1 MKIELKTDMATK
13 EYSVEKRIETTD
25 ARHDGDTLV
34 AQYTEDITVSI
45 DNTQPTGIIAKVE
58 RSNVKKDGKAFSQ
71 NPVDHYFIKSSEA
84 LNKLDLQL
92 SADGRIIKVVNRDEI
107 LRNWEYTKIYLDN
120 YFVSDDGNVES
131 TIKGWTK
138 QIDAVIKD
146 EAKYMH
152 SVETDLLYN
161 RFFYGYWLDYGE
173 DNRLVRNETFPAIF
187 GNAKTVL
194 TEVLTV
200 SEKDGKR
207 KIDIIGSLNREASDM
222 TAIAES
228 LGMDESQI
236 EGLSIYLKGECQT
249 DGFGHIEKID
259 LKAEAKLAD
268 SDFKRIY
275 CLIVNRK

>member
-1 MKIELKTDMATK
+1 MKIELKTDTSAK
-13 EYSVEKRIETTD
+13 EYSVEKRIELMD
-25 ARHDGDTLV
+25 AQHEETQV
-34 AQYTEDITVSI
+34 VVYTEDLTVTV
-45 DNTQPTGIIAKVE
+45 DNTQPQEIIAKVE
-58 RSNVKKDGKAFSQ
+58 RSDVKKDGKAFPQ
-71 NPVDHYFIKSSEA
+71 NPIDHYFIKSGEA

-92 SADGRIIKVVNRDEI
+92 SADGWIMKVVNRDEI
-107 LRNWEYTKIYLDN
+107 LKNWEYTKIYLDN
-120 YFVSDDGNVES
+120 YFVSDDGDVES

-146 EAKYMH
+146 EAKYLH

-173 DNRLVRNETFPAIF
+173 DNQLVRNQIFPAIF
-187 GNAKTVL
+187 GDARTVL

-207 KIDIIGSLNREASDM
+207 KIDIAGSLNREASDM

-228 LGMDESQI
+228 LGMDETQI
-236 EGLSIYLKGECQT
+236 DGLSIELKGVCQT
-249 DGFGHIEKID
+249 DDSGLIEKID
-259 LKAEAKLAD
+259 LKATAELAD

>member
-1 MKIELKTDMATK
+1 MKIELKTDTSAK
-13 EYSVEKRIETTD
+13 EYSVAKRIELMD
-25 ARHDGDTLV
+25 AQHEETQV
-34 AQYTEDITVSI
+34 VVYTEDLTVTV
-45 DNTQPTGIIAKVE
+45 DNSQPQEIIAKVE
-58 RSNVKKDGKAFSQ
+58 RSNVKKDGKAFPQ
-71 NPVDHYFIKSSEA
+71 NPIDHYFIKSGEA

-107 LRNWEYTKIYLDN
+107 LKNWEYTKIYLDN
-120 YFVSDDGNVES
+120 YFVSDDGGVDS

-138 QIDAVIKD
+138 QIDSVIKD
-146 EAKYMH
+146 EVKYMH
-152 SVETDLLYN
+152 SVENDLLYN
-161 RFFYGYWLDYGE
+161 RFFSGYWLDYGE
-173 DNRLVRNETFPAIF
+173 DNQLVRNQIFPAIF

-228 LGMDESQI
+228 LGMDESQTD
-236 EGLSIYLKGECQT
+236 GLTINLKGVCLT
-249 DGFGHIEKID
+249 DDSGLIEKID
-259 LKAEAKLAD
+259 LKATAELAE

>member
-1 MKIELKTDMATK
+1 MKIELKTDTSAK
-13 EYSVEKRIETTD
+13 EYSVAKRIELMD
-25 ARHDGDTLV
+25 AQHEETQV
-34 AQYTEDITVSI
+34 VVYTEDLTVTV
-45 DNTQPTGIIAKVE
+45 DNTQPQEIIAKVE
-58 RSNVKKDGKAFSQ
+58 RSNVKKDGKAFPQ
-71 NPVDHYFIKSSEA
+71 NPIDHYFIKSGEA

-107 LRNWEYTKIYLDN
+107 LKNWEYTKIYLDN
-120 YFVSDDGNVES
+120 YFVSDDDNVES

-138 QIDAVIKD
+138 QIDSVIKD
-146 EAKYMH
+146 EVKYMH
-152 SVETDLLYN
+152 SVENDLLYN
-161 RFFYGYWLDYGE
+161 RFFFGFWLDYG
-173 DNRLVRNETFPAIF
+173 DNGQHIKNQIFPAIF

-228 LGMDESQI
+228 LGMDESQTD
-236 EGLSIYLKGECQT
+236 GLTINLKGVCLT
-249 DGFGHIEKID
+249 DDSGLIEKID
-259 LKAEAKLAD
+259 LKATVELAE

-275 CLIVNRK
+275 CLIVKRK

>member
-1 MKIELKTDMATK
+1 MKIELKTDTSAK
-13 EYSVEKRIETTD
+13 EYSVAKRIELMD
-25 ARHDGDTLV
+25 AQHEATQV
-34 AQYTEDITVSI
+34 VVYTEDLTVTV
-45 DNTQPTGIIAKVE
+45 DNSQPQEIIAKVE
-58 RSNVKKDGKAFSQ
+58 RSNVKKDGKAFPQ
-71 NPVDHYFIKSSEA
+71 NPIDHYFIKSGEA

-107 LRNWEYTKIYLDN
+107 LKNWEYTKIYLDS
-120 YFVSDDGNVES
+120 YFVSDDGDVES

-138 QIDAVIKD
+138 QIDSVIKD
-146 EAKYMH
+146 EVKYMH
-152 SVETDLLYN
+152 SVENDLLYN
-161 RFFYGYWLDYGE
+161 RFFSGYWLDYGE
-173 DNRLVRNETFPAIF
+173 DNQLVRNQIFPAIF

-268 SDFKRIY
+268 SDFRRIY